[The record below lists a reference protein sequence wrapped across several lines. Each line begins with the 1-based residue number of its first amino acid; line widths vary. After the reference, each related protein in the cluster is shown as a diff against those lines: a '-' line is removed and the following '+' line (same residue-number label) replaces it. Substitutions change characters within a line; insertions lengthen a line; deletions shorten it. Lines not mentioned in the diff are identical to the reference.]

1 MENVPNFSWIFG
13 YTNISWTLKSTISAE
28 YLCRLFKHMEKY
40 NLEVVT
46 PLDNENNTV
55 NENILGLKSGYIQRD
70 QHFLPRQGKAYP
82 WKVLM
87 HYGRDKKMLL
97 KDPVEDSRLEF
108 LSARQDAYKTQV
120 SRVAG

>member
-1 MENVPNFSWIFG
+1 
-13 YTNISWTLKSTISAE
+13 
-28 YLCRLFKHMEKY
+28 
-40 NLEVVT
+40 
-46 PLDNENNTV
+46 
-55 NENILGLKSGYIQRD
+55 
-70 QHFLPRQGKAYP
+70 
-82 WKVLM
+82 M

>member
-1 MENVPNFSWIFG
+1 
-13 YTNISWTLKSTISAE
+13 
-28 YLCRLFKHMEKY
+28 MEKY

-46 PLDNENNTV
+46 PLDNENNTI
-55 NENILGLKSGYIQRD
+55 NDNILGLKSGYIQRD
-70 QHFLPRQGKAYP
+70 QHLLPRQGRSYP